1 MSNDNAYALLVG
13 VGDYAAFDPSGR
25 ADLKGPPHDVAAW
38 LHMMRDLGVPPSQIM
53 ICVSPRMPFYVPPA
67 HTRDVQFSGTSKA
80 ELCAALGWLVKQ
92 LDENQAAK
100 AVLTWSGHGT
110 RTDAGQILCP
120 SDIEARGGVLSNAL
134 PVTEV
139 AAILSARSRARI
151 TAFIDTCHND
161 TGFTDAVGTARSRA
175 LPWQGATTKVVP
187 GEGATHDVFGD
198 LVMSS
203 SEVGHVSYEVPVIG
217 GVRGAFSWAASN
229 LIHRYGLVD
238 GVEGTTSGLTF
249 NALARLSPDI
259 LKGMLVEQRPR
270 FLGSHEAG
278 EQRVFS
284 ALGDVGGPRPPQ
296 RLPGQEIWPGV
307 GEGEVLNATLKTS
320 SGATLG
326 TVYVT
331 GDVGSKSHGWT
342 SNRQYW
348 AWTNGAWPTT
358 SFETGTPSLT
368 PTDQISVPSSPLIY
382 QENGLTPTRGSQNMK
397 DAFGVATSSGGAP
410 TGYIFAST
418 DQVTAYG
425 VLNNGKS
432 SLLDSATTPAYF
444 IRQTSDYTRTY
455 YSMATDPKA

>member
-1 MSNDNAYALLVG
+1 MSNPNAYALLVA
-13 VGDYAAFDPSGR
+13 VGDYTAFDPSGG

-38 LHMMRDLGVPPSQIM
+38 LHMMHDLGVPPSQIM
-53 ICVSPRMPFYVPPA
+53 ICVSPRLPAYVLPER
-67 HTRDVQFSGTSKA
+67 TRDVQFSGTSKA
-80 ELCAALGWLVKQ
+80 ELCAALVWLVKQ
-92 LDENQAAK
+92 LDENQGAK

-120 SDIEARGGVLSNAL
+120 SDIEAQGDTLINPL
-134 PVTEV
+134 PMTEV
-139 AAILSARSRARI
+139 EAILSARSRARI
-151 TAFIDTCHND
+151 TAFVDTCHNN

-187 GEGATHDVFGD
+187 GEGATHDVFGN

-217 GVRGAFSWAASN
+217 GMRGAFSWAASN

-238 GVEGTTSGLTF
+238 GVEGATSGLTF
-249 NALARLSPDI
+249 NALAWLSRDI
-259 LKGMLVEQRPR
+259 LKGMLVEQTPR

-278 EQRVFS
+278 KSRVFS
-284 ALGDVGGPRPPQ
+284 AFGDVGGALPPQ

-307 GEGEVLNATLKTS
+307 GDGEVLNATLKTS

-331 GDVGSKSHGWT
+331 ADVGSKPNGWT

-348 AWTNGAWPTT
+348 AWTSGAWPTT
-358 SFETGTPSLT
+358 SFETGTPVLT
-368 PTDQISVPSSPLIY
+368 PTDQISVPSNPLIY
-382 QENGLTPTRGSQNMK
+382 QENGLTSSSGSKNMK
-397 DAFGVATSSGGAP
+397 DSFGVATSS
-410 TGYIFAST
+410 TGNPVGYLFTST
-418 DQVTAYG
+418 QQLTAYG

-432 SLLDSATTPAYF
+432 SLLDSNTTPAYF
-444 IRQTSDYTRTY
+444 IRQTSDDTQTY